1 MMKKE
6 INWIY
11 KVFLLSFIFSVIF
24 SGVSTV
30 LVENLN
36 TIALT
41 IILIA
46 VIIIGIIFDMIGVA
60 VLTSEEASLHA
71 RASKKIRGAK
81 EAISLLKNSTKVSSI
96 CNDVIGDI
104 CGIVSGSLGAVLT
117 LTIVNTFKLPN
128 TITTMIIT
136 AIIGAA
142 TVGGKAMCKG
152 IATKNSD
159 TIVFTVGKIKSFFT
173 FKKNK

>member
-1 MMKKE
+1 MKKE

-24 SGVSTV
+24 SGISTA

-41 IILIA
+41 IILIV
-46 VIIIGIIFDMIGVA
+46 VIGVGILFDMIGVA
-60 VLTSEEASLHA
+60 MLTSTEASLHA
-71 RASKKIRGAK
+71 RATKKIRGAK
-81 EAISLLKNSTKVSSI
+81 EAIGLLKNATKVSSI

-104 CGIVSGSLGAVLT
+104 CGIVSGTLGAVLT
-117 LTIVNTFKLPN
+117 LTIVDAFRLPN

-142 TVGGKAMCKG
+142 TVGGKAIFKTV
-152 IATKNSD
+152 ATNNADK
-159 TIVFTVGKIKSFFT
+159 IVFTVGKILSYFT
-173 FKKNK
+173 FKKEK

>member
-24 SGVSTV
+24 SGISTV
-30 LVENLN
+30 MVENLP
-36 TIALT
+36 TVALAV
-41 IILIA
+41 ILVIVILI
-46 VIIIGIIFDMIGVA
+46 GITFDMVGVA
-60 VLTSEEASLHA
+60 VLTSKEASLHA
-71 RASKKIRGAK
+71 RAAQKIKGAK
-81 EAISLLKNSTKVSSI
+81 EAITLLKNSTQVSSI

-117 LTIVNTFKLPN
+117 LAIVNHFDLPS
-128 TITTMIIT
+128 TITTILIT
-136 AIIGAA
+136 SVIGAA
-142 TVGGKAMCKG
+142 TVGGKAICKG

-159 TIVFTVGKIKSFFT
+159 HIVFTVGKIKSLFGI
-173 FKKNK
+173 K

>member
-1 MMKKE
+1 MKKE

-24 SGVSTV
+24 SGISTA

-41 IILIA
+41 IILIV
-46 VIIIGIIFDMIGVA
+46 VIGVGILFDMIGVA
-60 VLTSEEASLHA
+60 MLTSTEASLHA
-71 RASKKIRGAK
+71 RATKKIRGAK
-81 EAISLLKNSTKVSSI
+81 EAIGLLKNATKVSSI

-104 CGIVSGSLGAVLT
+104 CGIVSGTLGAVLT
-117 LTIVNTFKLPN
+117 LTIVDEFRLPN

-142 TVGGKAMCKG
+142 TVGGKAIFKTV
-152 IATKNSD
+152 ATNNADK
-159 TIVFTVGKIKSFFT
+159 IVFTVGKILSYFT
-173 FKKNK
+173 FKKEK

>member
-1 MMKKE
+1 MKKE

-24 SGVSTV
+24 SGISTA
-30 LVENLN
+30 LVETLN

-46 VIIIGIIFDMIGVA
+46 VIFIGIIFDMIGVA
-60 VLTSEEASLHA
+60 MLTSTEASLHA
-71 RASKKIRGAK
+71 RATKKIRGAK
-81 EAISLLKNSTKVSSI
+81 EAIGLLKNATKVSSI

-104 CGIVSGSLGAVLT
+104 CGIVSGTLGAVLT
-117 LTIVNTFKLPN
+117 LTIVEKFSLPN

-136 AIIGAA
+136 ALIGAA
-142 TVGGKAMCKG
+142 TVGGKAIFKTV
-152 IATKNSD
+152 ATNNADK
-159 TIVFTVGKIKSFFT
+159 IVFTVGKIKSYFT
-173 FKKNK
+173 FKKEK

>member
-24 SGVSTV
+24 SGISTA

-41 IILIA
+41 IILIV
-46 VIIIGIIFDMIGVA
+46 VIVIGIIFDMIGVA
-60 VLTSEEASLHA
+60 VLTSEESSLHA

-81 EAISLLKNSTKVSSI
+81 EAIQLLKNSTKVSSI

-117 LTIVNTFKLPN
+117 LTIVQTFDLPS

-142 TVGGKAMCKG
+142 TVGGKAMFKMV
-152 IATKNSD
+152 ATKNSD
-159 TIVFTVGKIKSFFT
+159 SIVFTVGKIKSFFS